1 MDGINQL
8 DLVTQR
14 VLSLQVKTLTE
25 ELGQAMAERE
35 QALAE
40 LDQAKK
46 RIAEL
51 EPPPAET
58 KVDA

>member
-8 DLVTQR
+8 DLITQR
-14 VLSLQVKTLTE
+14 VLSLQVKNLTE
-25 ELGQAMAERE
+25 ELGQA
-35 QALAE
+35 QAE

-51 EPPPAET
+51 EAPPAEP
-58 KVDA
+58 KAE